1 MLPFRVMVD
10 WWCANNHS
18 TVANIPNGMGDGHDV
33 CRLFPLGI
41 FLLYIIEL
49 VDKASAQTPT
59 LYGADICQTDE
70 ADAHP

>member
-1 MLPFRVMVD
+1 MDTMY
-10 WWCANNHS
+10 
-18 TVANIPNGMGDGHDV
+18 VAFSLWGYFGCI
-33 CRLFPLGI
+33 C
-41 FLLYIIEL
+41 IEP